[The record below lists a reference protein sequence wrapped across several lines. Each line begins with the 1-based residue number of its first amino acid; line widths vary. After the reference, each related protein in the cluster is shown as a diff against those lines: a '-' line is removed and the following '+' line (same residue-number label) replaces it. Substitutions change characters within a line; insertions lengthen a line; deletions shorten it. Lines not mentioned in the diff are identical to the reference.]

1 MDDEKDSWFS
11 AFFCYD
17 FFSGSL
23 QPYRCLRKTGEQPDS
38 VFVQSDGEQD
48 RTGDNIAD
56 RAGQSGE
63 QRNMTQDGTG

>member
-1 MDDEKDSWFS
+1 MMRRTVGFLLSFAMIFS
-11 AFFCYD
+11 LAVCSRTD
-17 FFSGSL
+17 ASER
-23 QPYRCLRKTGEQPDS
+23 QGEQPDS

-56 RAGQSGE
+56 RAGQSDE